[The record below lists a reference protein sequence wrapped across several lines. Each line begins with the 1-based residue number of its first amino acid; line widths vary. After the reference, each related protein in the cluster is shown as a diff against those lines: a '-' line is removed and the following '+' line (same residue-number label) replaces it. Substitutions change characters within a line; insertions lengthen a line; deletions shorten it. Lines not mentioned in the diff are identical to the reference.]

1 MKDARNWSW
10 DEMAD
15 WIVESAPEAHFNR
28 LDEGE
33 VERAYQRSKRGPQ
46 REIPVRHQATDEWE
60 IEWELRLRKVA
71 PKRDA
76 VDELSQMLASAGSRL
91 RRLEG
96 KEGATRADIRAAKD
110 QVEAFRRE
118 LRLAKAGE
126 LPSALAALR
135 SAYP

>member
-46 REIPVRHQATDEWE
+46 RDVPVRPQSTDEWE
-60 IEWELRLRKVA
+60 IEWELKLRKHAVE
-71 PKRDA
+71 RDA
-76 VDELSQMLASAGSRL
+76 VDELNRMLASAANRL
-91 RRLEG
+91 LRLER
-96 KEGATRADIRAAKD
+96 KDGATRADIQAAKD

-118 LRLAKAGE
+118 LKLAKAGE

-135 SAYP
+135 SV